1 MTCAKF
7 EQLMCDYIDGTLRL
21 NDRNRLEAH
30 SAACPSCAEVLA
42 DAQWTADF
50 LHRVPA
56 IEPPEELVTGIL
68 QGTAAIGG
76 EILAPAGAAGGFAT
90 GGWWRP
96 LLRPWVEPRFAM
108 SMAMALL
115 SLSMITYSGDR
126 VLNSWKSQGTGPA
139 TIARD
144 VQSRLDSAWARSV
157 EIYEMIRAS
166 YQIESAGSENS
177 PGGANQGSQDAPA
190 DSEQPK

>member
-7 EQLMCDYIDGTLRL
+7 EQLMCDYIDATLRL
-21 NDRNRLEAH
+21 DDRNRLETHA
-30 SAACPSCAEVLA
+30 AACPACAEILA

-50 LHRVPA
+50 LHHVPA
-56 IEPPEELVTGIL
+56 IEPPEELVAGIL
-68 QGTAAIGG
+68 QGTAALGG
-76 EILAPAGAAGGFAT
+76 EVLAPAGASGGFAA

-115 SLSMITYSGDR
+115 SFSMITYSGER
-126 VLNSWKSQGTGPA
+126 VLHSWKAQGTGPA
-139 TIARD
+139 TIVRD
-144 VQSRLDSAWARSV
+144 AQSQLDRAWARSV

-166 YQIESAGSENS
+166 YQIESAGSENE
-177 PGGANQGSQDAPA
+177 PAGASEGTQNDPA
-190 DSEQPK
+190 EPEQPK

>member
-7 EQLMCDYIDGTLRL
+7 EQLLCDYIDGTLQPE
-21 NDRNRLEAH
+21 NRNRFKAH
-30 SAACPSCAEVLA
+30 VSECSSCAEVLT
-42 DAQWTADF
+42 DAEWAADF
-50 LHRVPA
+50 LHHVPA

-68 QGTAAIGG
+68 RDTAVIGG
-76 EILAPAGAAGGFAT
+76 EVLAAAGGSGGFT
-90 GGWWRP
+90 SDGWWRP

-108 SMAMALL
+108 SMAMAVL

-144 VQSRLDSAWARSV
+144 VQSQWDSAWARSV
-157 EIYEMIRAS
+157 EIYEMVRAS
-166 YQIESAGSENS
+166 YQIESAGTENEPATS
-177 PGGANQGSQDAPA
+177 QEQQDAPA
-190 DSEQPK
+190 GPEQPK